1 MLADIKQEQIV
12 KEVAGADGIT
22 SMPAQRITV
31 DTEVINKPADP
42 DKTRVVDVTDF
53 GVVPDTGE
61 DQALAVYRAILHCRT
76 LPEAVLWFPP
86 GRYDFW
92 PELAY
97 EGVFTIS
104 NHDNNGSR
112 RVAFP
117 LQGMKHFTLEAAG
130 AEFIFHSLI
139 IPFWLEAC
147 EHVRLTGFKVDWD
160 IPMMGQ
166 GTVTAAGEDWFDI
179 ALDEGYSYRVDDGK
193 LVFCGEGWE
202 RDVWGL
208 LEFDPLIHAMAYGSA
223 DQWSYDSYG
232 VLSVEE
238 RGPGVIRY
246 TGNLSARRPVSGN
259 KMIFRCGL
267 RDHPAIAISGC
278 SGVRLEDVTIYHALG
293 MGVIAQNS
301 RDVSLHRFQ
310 VTLRPGTSRVFST
323 KADATHFVYC
333 SGTVSLTE
341 CLLEYQ
347 LDDPCNI
354 HGIYGS
360 IVRRLASDTL
370 LVRLVHG
377 QQQGIEIAKAG
388 ECLTFIGGKTLQAC
402 GALELA
408 AVERVNREYV
418 VMVFAGEIPA
428 EIGPGDAVE
437 NRERSAD
444 VVIRGCTVRKNRA
457 RGLLLTSPGQVLV
470 EDNDISAP
478 GAGIKICGDVNFWFE
493 SGATRRI
500 VIRNNRFGDC
510 NYAYP
515 SWGKAVIDIDPVV
528 KNLDPRHGY
537 YHGEIII
544 EGNRFRTFDRG
555 LVRGHSLARLVFRDN
570 RVEPSGTYPPHGGA
584 VEAVELR
591 ACGQVE
597 AHGNSFAGQPGRLL
611 CWS

>member
-1 MLADIKQEQIV
+1 MADIKHGQTVREASDAEGLQKWADPGKAQIV
-12 KEVAGADGIT
+12 DAASFGI
-22 SMPAQRITV
+22 M
-31 DTEVINKPADP
+31 
-42 DKTRVVDVTDF
+42 
-53 GVVPDTGE
+53 PDTGE
-61 DQALAVYRAILHCRT
+61 DQALAVYRAIQHCRT
-76 LPEAVLWFPP
+76 IPEAVLWFPP

-97 EGVFTIS
+97 DGVFTIS
-104 NHDNNGSR
+104 NHDNDGSR

-117 LQGMKHFTLEAAG
+117 LTGMRNFTLDAEG

-139 IPFWLEAC
+139 IPFYVEGC
-147 EHVRLTGFKVDWD
+147 QNIRLTGFRVDWEV
-160 IPMMGQ
+160 PMMGQ
-166 GTVTAAGEDWFDI
+166 GTVLASEADWFDI
-179 ALDEGYSYRVDDGK
+179 AVDNGYRYRVEDGRM
-193 LVFCGEGWE
+193 VFLGESWE

-208 LEFDPLIHAMAYGSA
+208 LEFDPLTRATAYGSA

-232 VLSVEE
+232 GLSVEE

-246 TGNLSARRPVSGN
+246 TGNRSARCPVNGN

-267 RDHPAIAISGC
+267 RDHPAIALSRC
-278 SGVRLEDVTIYHALG
+278 SDIRVEDVTIYHALG

-333 SGTVSLTE
+333 SGTVSLTD

-360 IVRRLASDTL
+360 IVRLLASDTL

-377 QQQGIEIAKAG
+377 QQQGMEIAEVG
-388 ECLTFIGGKTLQAC
+388 ESLTFVSGKTLQAC
-402 GALELA
+402 GVLELA
-408 AVERVNREYV
+408 AVERVNREYM

-437 NRERSAD
+437 NRGRSAD

-457 RGLLLTSPGQVLV
+457 RGLLLTTPGEVLV

-528 KNLDPRHGY
+528 KNLAPRHGY
-537 YHGEIII
+537 YHGEVII
-544 EGNRFRTFDRG
+544 EGNSFRTFDRG
-555 LVRGHSLARLVFRDN
+555 LVRGHSLERLVFRDN
-570 RVEPSGTYPPHGGA
+570 RVEPSGTYPPHGGT

-591 ACGQVE
+591 ACGQAE
-597 AHGNSFAGQPGRLL
+597 AGGNSFAGQPGMLRVDDHLLELSGEMRLG
-611 CWS
+611 SE

>member
-1 MLADIKQEQIV
+1 MDDKKREQ
-12 KEVAGADGIT
+12 
-22 SMPAQRITV
+22 
-31 DTEVINKPADP
+31 N
-42 DKTRVVDVTDF
+42 VVDVTDF
-53 GVVPDTGE
+53 AIRPDTGE
-61 DQALAVYRAILHCRT
+61 DQSLAVFRAIQHCRA
-76 LPEAVLWFPP
+76 LPGAILRFPP

-97 EGVFTIS
+97 EGFFTIS
-104 NHDNNGSR
+104 NHDNEGSR

-117 LQGMKHFTLEAAG
+117 LTNMRDFTLEADT

-139 IPFWLEAC
+139 IPFWLEDC
-147 EHVRLTGFKVDWD
+147 EDVRLTGFKVDWD

-166 GTVTAAGEDWFDI
+166 GTVVAAGEDWFDI
-179 ALDEGYSYRVDDGK
+179 AVDEGYSYRVADGK
-193 LVFCGEGWE
+193 LVFSGEGWE
-202 RDVWGL
+202 REVWGL
-208 LEFDPLIHAMAYGSA
+208 LEFDPLTQATAYGSA

-238 RGPGVIRY
+238 RGTGVIRY
-246 TGNLSARRPVSGN
+246 TGNRSARRPVNGN
-259 KMIFRCGL
+259 KVIFRCGL

-278 SGVRLEDVTIYHALG
+278 KNVEVEDVTLYHALG
-293 MGVIAQNS
+293 MGVIAQNT
-301 RDVSLHRFQ
+301 RDIRLHGVQ
-310 VTLRPGTSRVFST
+310 VTLRPGTSRAFST

-333 SGTVSLTE
+333 SGTITLTD

-360 IVRRLASDTL
+360 IVRRLAPDTL

-377 QQQGIEIAKAG
+377 QQQGMEIAEAG
-388 ECLTFIGGKTLQAC
+388 EVLTFVSGKTLQAC
-402 GALELA
+402 GALGLT
-408 AVERVNREYV
+408 AVERVNREYMG
-418 VMVFAGEIPA
+418 MVFAGEIPP
-428 EIGPGDAVE
+428 EVEPGDAVE

-444 VVIRGCTVRKNRA
+444 VVIRGCTVRRNRA

-470 EDNDISAP
+470 EDNNISAP

-555 LVRGHSLARLVFRDN
+555 LVRGHSMARLVFRDN
-570 RVEPSGTYPPHGGA
+570 RVEPSDTYPPHGGS

-591 ACGQVE
+591 ASGRVE
-597 AHGNSFAGQPGRLL
+597 AGGNRFAGQAGMLRLDDRL
-611 CWS
+611 VELSGEVELGSE

>member
-1 MLADIKQEQIV
+1 MADNKRKPFTPE
-12 KEVAGADGIT
+12 APGAQDI
-22 SMPAQRITV
+22 R
-31 DTEVINKPADP
+31 NKPVVSAAS
-42 DKTRVVDVTDF
+42 RVVDITGF
-53 GVVPDTGE
+53 GVKPDTRE
-61 DQALAVYRAILHCRT
+61 DQSLAVYRAIQYCRAI
-76 LPEAVLWFPP
+76 PGAVLRFLP

-97 EGVFTIS
+97 EGFFTIS
-104 NHDNNGSR
+104 NHDNDGSR

-117 LQGMKHFTLEAAG
+117 LQGMKNFTLEAAG

-139 IPFWLEAC
+139 IPFRLEDC
-147 EHVRLTGFKVDWD
+147 ENVRLTGFKVDWD

-166 GTVTAAGEDWFDI
+166 GTVVAASGNWFDI
-179 ALDEGYSYRVDDGK
+179 ALDEGYSYRVADGK
-193 LVFCGEGWE
+193 LMFRGEGWE

-208 LEFDPLIHAMAYGSA
+208 LEFDPLTHATAYGSA

-232 VLSVEE
+232 GLSVEE
-238 RGPGVIRY
+238 RGPGVVRY
-246 TGNLSARRPVSGN
+246 TGNRSARCPVNGN
-259 KMIFRCGL
+259 KIVFRCGL

-278 SGVRLEDVTIYHALG
+278 SGIQVEDVTIYHALG

-333 SGTVSLTE
+333 SGTVSLTD

-377 QQQGIEIAKAG
+377 QQQGIEIAEAG
-388 ECLTFIGGKTLQAC
+388 ESLTFVSGKTLQAC
-402 GALELA
+402 GCLELA
-408 AVERVNREYV
+408 AVERVNREY
-418 VMVFAGEIPA
+418 MVLEFAGEIPA
-428 EIGPGDAVE
+428 EVEPGDTVE

-457 RGLLLTSPGQVLV
+457 RGFLLTTPGHVLV

-544 EGNRFRTFDRG
+544 ESNRFRTFDRG
-555 LVRGHSLARLVFRDN
+555 LVRGHSITRLVFRDN
-570 RVEPSGTYPPHGGA
+570 RVEPSSTYPPHGGA

-597 AHGNSFAGQPGRLL
+597 TGGEPL
-611 CWS
+611 